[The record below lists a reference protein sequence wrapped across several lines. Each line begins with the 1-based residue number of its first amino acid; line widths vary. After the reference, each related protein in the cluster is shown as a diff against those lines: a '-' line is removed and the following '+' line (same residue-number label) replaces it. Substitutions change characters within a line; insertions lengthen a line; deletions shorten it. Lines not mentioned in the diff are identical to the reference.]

1 MVGPA
6 PRLTRT
12 ALVLVAALAQAA
24 DGATMATW
32 VADGNCRDGRPQ
44 GPYQLR
50 TGEGQLRVAGAFNDG
65 ARTGSFIFWSDA
77 GVRIAHLPFDHDL
90 LNGTAAIWYEAPPG
104 REPPRRFESA
114 WRHGKRDGETRSW
127 YRDGRPRAQIQY
139 AAGRITASAGW
150 THTGTRMP
158 EAVARETAQQDAAA
172 MDTLYAE
179 LDTLVR
185 EHMPRCD

>member
-1 MVGPA
+1 VGQA
-6 PRLTRT
+6 RRLTRA
-12 ALVLVAALAQAA
+12 ALVFAAALAQVAG
-24 DGATMATW
+24 GATMATW

-44 GPYQLR
+44 GPYALR
-50 TGEGQLRVAGAFNDG
+50 TGEGRLRVAGAFNDG

-90 LNGTAAIWYEAPPG
+90 LNGTVAIWYEAPPG

-114 WRHGKRDGETRSW
+114 WRRGKRDGETRSW
-127 YRDGRPRAQIQY
+127 YRDGRPRALTQY

-150 THTGTRMP
+150 SDAGARMTDAAAL
-158 EAVARETAQQDAAA
+158 EAAQQDAAA
-172 MDTLYAE
+172 LDALYAE
-179 LDTLVR
+179 LDALVR

>member
-6 PRLTRT
+6 PRLTRA
-12 ALVLVAALAQAA
+12 ALVLAAALAQAA
-24 DGATMATW
+24 GGATMATW

-44 GPYQLR
+44 GPYELR

-77 GVRIAHLPFDHDL
+77 GVRIAHLPFDHGL
-90 LNGTAAIWYEAPPG
+90 LNGTVAIWYEAPPG

-114 WRHGKRDGETRSW
+114 WRRGKRDGETRSW
-127 YRDGRPRAQIQY
+127 YRDGHPRALTQY

-150 THTGTRMP
+150 TDTGARMADAAAG
-158 EAVARETAQQDAAA
+158 EAAQQDATAIDA
-172 MDTLYAE
+172 LYDE
-179 LDTLVR
+179 LDALVR